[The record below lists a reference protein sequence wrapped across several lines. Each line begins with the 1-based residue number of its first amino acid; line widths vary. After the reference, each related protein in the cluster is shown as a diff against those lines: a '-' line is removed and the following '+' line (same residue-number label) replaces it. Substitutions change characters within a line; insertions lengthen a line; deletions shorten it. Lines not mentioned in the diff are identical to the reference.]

1 MAQRRD
7 PSDLVPSGFV
17 VLATCGALSFAIAMA
32 GGCSGH
38 DPYRPGESIG
48 VFRVD
53 GKLTSTSCG
62 ATPDPW
68 QFDVRLR
75 HEAATLYWV
84 QGDAPI
90 SGQIDGKARAVLKT
104 TAVQQVR
111 PADAKS
117 QTAACSMSRA
127 DVVDLVLAP
136 ATSTDVKG
144 ATSFTGSLTYRFA
157 ATDGS
162 SCEDQLTESGGDF
175 KTLPCDV
182 RYELVGKRT
191 GDAK

>member
-1 MAQRRD
+1 MDKRRD
-7 PSDLVPSGFV
+7 PSDVVPSGFV
-17 VLATCGALSFAIAMA
+17 VLATCATLSLAVAMA

-48 VFRVD
+48 VFRVE
-53 GKLTSTSCG
+53 GKLASTSCG

-90 SGQIDGKARAVLKT
+90 SGQIDRTARAVLKT

-117 QTAACSMSRA
+117 QTAACTMARA

-136 ATSTDVKG
+136 ANATDVKG
-144 ATSFTGSLTYRFA
+144 ATSFKGSLTYRFT
-157 ATDGS
+157 ATEGS
-162 SCEDQLTESGGDF
+162 SCEDQLTESGGAF
-175 KTLPCDV
+175 ATLPCDL